1 MPPKNNKKGN
11 RDDGNDEQTSP
22 SKPAVISPE
31 KRDKSL
37 FAFALNSGKFKTYKT
52 KKAADKFA
60 KNFPNIIHER
70 LLFKSEEDFDTY
82 KSKHAGANS
91 FKNDKE
97 YTHDE
102 PIAIHLDDQ
111 EKEDADKIE
120 EMRKQTFSCNRIALD
135 YYVSELSMAVIVFIS
150 YLTPSGTN
158 FWLIK
163 SNHVEQTMNSY
174 IRVKPTLFPK
184 VNHILKNLKQI
195 AARDLSKGP
204 DDTLKN
210 KTGYTVNRL
219 YSYFILPED
228 KVTTQT
234 EELEYIEE
242 VLKQTGECI
251 QQISTNNVY
260 MSALETT
267 VKNTGKGTFYKV
279 MMNPNSGMNYTE
291 YIKSTS
297 VQIQRVKR
305 FNLMAQE
312 SKIKY
317 LNEIIGEHA
326 CEQDKY
332 TTMEENNTDE

>member
-1 MPPKNNKKGN
+1 MASVTLPGVIV
-11 RDDGNDEQTSP
+11 RQVMMRFTS
-22 SKPAVISPE
+22 ALRSPT
-31 KRDKSL
+31 KRPTLSHSSESL
-37 FAFALNSGKFKTYKT
+37 L
-52 KKAADKFA
+52 
-60 KNFPNIIHER
+60 
-70 LLFKSEEDFDTY
+70 
-82 KSKHAGANS
+82 GANS

-135 YYVSELSMAVIVFIS
+135 YYVSELSMAVIAFIS

-267 VKNTGKGTFYKV
+267 TKNTGKGTFYKV

-317 LNEIIGEHA
+317 LIWRRITARKISHRTCKTRYGKNFLHP
-326 CEQDKY
+326 
-332 TTMEENNTDE
+332 